1 MKRKL
6 ERKDKIFLFCFLA
19 GCIIINTQMAI
30 KDIKYLLGIT
40 GSIIL
45 YFISMS
51 SLPFHKFWND
61 MIPVPFLIA
70 MWLCYTA

>member
-1 MKRKL
+1 
-6 ERKDKIFLFCFLA
+6 
-19 GCIIINTQMAI
+19 MAI
-30 KDIKYLLGIT
+30 KDIRYLLGIT

-51 SLPFHKFWND
+51 KLPFHRFWND

-70 MWLCYTA
+70 MYLCYAN

>member
-1 MKRKL
+1 M
-6 ERKDKIFLFCFLA
+6 ERKDKIFFFCILI
-19 GCIIINTQMAI
+19 GCVVINTQMAI

-51 SLPFHKFWND
+51 RQPFHRFWND
-61 MIPVPFLIA
+61 LIPVPFLIA
-70 MWLCYTA
+70 MWLCYAK